1 MALWRQAV
9 RGLRALLNRSSADRD
24 IGDEVE
30 HYFEEAA
37 AALERTGLSPDEA
50 RRAARLE
57 LGNVTAVRE
66 QVRAYGWENAVET
79 TTADL
84 RHGLRQLVRRPAF
97 TIIAVLTLGLGIGA
111 STTIFSVVNPIL
123 FEALPYPDPR
133 RLMMIWD
140 GQNGGRSDITFGT
153 YREVVTRTRTFQSL
167 AVVGP
172 FQPTLTDAAQ
182 PERLDGQRVSA
193 DYFRV
198 LGVTPALGR
207 DFQAADDQRGAPAIA
222 VISDSV
228 WRRRFGADRS
238 IVGRQVQ
245 FEGGLAVT
253 VIGVMPPT
261 FENVLSPSA
270 EIWWPLQYDV
280 TLPTNGR
287 EWGHHLHM
295 IGRLREGV
303 REEQARQELQAIART
318 RASEFSRP
326 SYAALPDGFVTT
338 RLQQDLARTVRPA
351 LLAILG
357 AVALLL
363 TIACV
368 NVTNLVLAR
377 GFERRTELMVRA
389 ALGASRL
396 RLMRQLTAET
406 VLLAIVGGFVGIALA
421 AFAVDVVV
429 ALSPHEL
436 PRAAAIR
443 VDGRVLIFAT
453 VLTTVVGLA
462 VGVVPALYGSR
473 ADLRVDGRSATDSHG
488 REAGRRTL
496 VVVQLAFALVLL
508 TGAGLLLRSLQHLLA
523 MPAGFNPTNV
533 LTLQVQTVGRR
544 FLAPDATHQFFAAA
558 LEAVRHVPGVS
569 AAGFTSQLPLSGD
582 QDVWGVQVESAPP
595 SAINAARDAYR
606 YAVAPGYFEAMG
618 IPLRRGRLLNAQD
631 DANAPRVVVISE
643 SVAQRRL
650 PGVDAIGKRLRIGAS
665 PGWFT
670 VVGIVGDVRQASLAI
685 DPLDAMY
692 VTNEQWTQ
700 FPDRARWLVVR
711 GLPDPGA
718 MTPAIRAAIESVDK
732 GQLMLRV
739 ATMDERVSASAAA
752 RRFALV
758 LFQAFGVV
766 ALALASIGT
775 YSLLSGSVTR
785 RLREIAVRAVLGA
798 DRRSLLELVL
808 REGMSLTIVGTLIGL
823 GLAMLASRFLETML
837 FGVSRLDAVT
847 YISVVALLALTSAI
861 ACWMP
866 AWRASRL
873 DPNVILRAD

>member
-1 MALWRQAV
+1 MSLWRQTV

-30 HYFEEAA
+30 HYFDEAA

-57 LGNVTAVRE
+57 LGNVVAVRE

-111 STTIFSVVNPIL
+111 SATIFSVVNPIL
-123 FEALPYPDPR
+123 FEALPYPDAH

-140 GQNGGRSDITFGT
+140 GQNGGRSDVTFGT
-153 YREVVTRTRTFQSL
+153 YREVVTRSRTFQSM

-172 FQPTLTDAAQ
+172 FRPTLTGVSE

-207 DFQAADDQRGAPAIA
+207 DFQAADDRPGAPFVAM
-222 VISDSV
+222 ISDSV
-228 WRRRFGADRS
+228 WRRQFGADRS
-238 IVGRQVQ
+238 IVGRQVL
-245 FEGGLAVT
+245 FEDVPVT
-253 VIGVMPPT
+253 VIGVMPAT

-270 EIWWPLQYDV
+270 EIWFPMLYDA
-280 TLPTNGR
+280 TLPVNGR

-303 REEQARQELQAIART
+303 REAQSRQELDAIART
-318 RASEFSRP
+318 RDTAFSRP
-326 SYAALPDGFVTT
+326 SWAALPDGFVTT
-338 RLQQDLARTVRPA
+338 RLQDDLSLPVRPA
-351 LLAILG
+351 LLALLG

-377 GFERRTELMVRA
+377 GVERRTELMVRA

-396 RLMRQLTAET
+396 RLMRQLITEV
-406 VLLAIVGGFVGIALA
+406 VLLAIMGGLVGIALA
-421 AFAVDVVV
+421 SFAVDLVI

-443 VDGRVLIFAT
+443 VDGSVLMFAVALVT
-453 VLTTVVGLA
+453 MIGLA
-462 VGVVPALYGSR
+462 VGIVPALYGSR
-473 ADLRVDGRSATDSHG
+473 ADLRVDGRSTTDSRG
-488 REAGRRTL
+488 REVARRTL

-508 TGAGLLLRSLQHLLA
+508 AGAGLLLRSLQHLLA
-523 MPAGFNPTNV
+523 MPPGFEPANV
-533 LTLQVQTVGRR
+533 LTLQVQTAGRR
-544 FLAPDATHQFFAAA
+544 FRDPNATHQFFAAV
-558 LEAVRHVPGVS
+558 LEAVRYVPGVS
-569 AAGFTSQLPLSGD
+569 TAGATSQLPLTGD
-582 QDVWGVQVESAPP
+582 QDVWGVQFESAPP
-595 SAINAARDAYR
+595 TTVNESREAYR

-618 IPLRRGRLLNAQD
+618 IPLRQGRLLNAQD
-631 DANAPRVVVISE
+631 DGNAPRVAVISE
-643 SVAQRRL
+643 SVAKRRL
-650 PGVDAIGKRLRIGAS
+650 PGVDAIGQRLRIGAS

-670 VVGIVGDVRQASLAI
+670 IVGIVGNVRQASLAI
-685 DPLDAMY
+685 DPPDAVY

-700 FPDRARWLVVR
+700 FADGARWLVVR
-711 GLPDPGA
+711 GQSDPVA
-718 MTPAIRAAIESVDK
+718 LLPAIRAAIGSVDRR
-732 GQLMLRV
+732 QPIVRV

-752 RRFALV
+752 RRFTLV

-766 ALALASIGT
+766 ALVLASIGT
-775 YSLLSGSVTR
+775 YGLLSGSVTR

-808 REGMSLTIVGTLIGL
+808 RGGMSLTAVGIVIGL
-823 GLAMLASRFLETML
+823 ALAILASRFLETML

-847 YISVVALLALTSAI
+847 YVSVVVLLALTSAI

-873 DPNVILRAD
+873 DPNAILRAD

>member
-1 MALWRQAV
+1 MSLWRHAA
-9 RGLRALLNRSSADRD
+9 RGLRALLNRSDVDRD
-24 IGDEVE
+24 IRDEVE
-30 HYFEEAA
+30 HYFDEAA
-37 AALERTGLSPDEA
+37 AALETTGLSPEEA

-57 LGNVTAVRE
+57 LGNVAVVRE
-66 QVRAYGWENAVET
+66 QVRAYGWENVVET
-79 TTADL
+79 TLADL
-84 RHGLRQLVRRPAF
+84 RHGLRQLLRRPAYS
-97 TIIAVLTLGLGIGA
+97 IVAVLTLGLGIGA
-111 STTIFSVVNPIL
+111 SATIFSVVNPIL
-123 FEALPYPDPR
+123 FEALPYPDADK
-133 RLMMIWD
+133 LMMVWD
-140 GQNGGRSDITFGT
+140 GPDGDRSDVTFGT
-153 YREVVTRTRTFQSL
+153 YREVVARSRTFQSM
-167 AVVGP
+167 AVVRP
-172 FQPTLTDAAQ
+172 FQATLTGVAE
-182 PERLDGQRVSA
+182 PERFDGQYVSA

-198 LGVTPALGR
+198 LGVAPALGR
-207 DFQAADDQRGAPAIA
+207 DFQAADDRPGAPF
-222 VISDSV
+222 VVLISDSV
-228 WRRRFGADRS
+228 WRRRFGGDRS
-238 IVGRQVQ
+238 IVGRQVL
-245 FEGGLAVT
+245 FEDTPVT
-253 VIGVMPPT
+253 VIGVMPAT

-270 EIWWPLQYDV
+270 EIWSALQYDA
-280 TLPTNGR
+280 TLPVNGR

-303 REEQARQELQAIART
+303 GEEQAKQELEAIART
-318 RASEFSRP
+318 PDTAFSRP
-326 SYAALPDGFVTT
+326 SWAALRNGFVTT
-338 RLQQDLARTVRPA
+338 RLQHDLSRAVRPA

-377 GFERRTELMVRA
+377 GVERRTELMVRA

-396 RLMRQLTAET
+396 RLMRQLTVET
-406 VLLAIVGGFVGIALA
+406 VLLAIMGGLVGIALA
-421 AFAVDVVV
+421 SIAVDLVT
-429 ALSPHEL
+429 ALSPSEL

-443 VDGRVLIFAT
+443 VDGRVLMFAVALVT
-453 VLTTVVGLA
+453 MIGFA
-462 VGVVPALYGSR
+462 VGIVPALHGSR
-473 ADLRVDGRSATDSHG
+473 ADLRIDGRSTTDSRG
-488 REAGRRTL
+488 REVARRTL
-496 VVVQLAFALVLL
+496 VVVQVAFALVLL
-508 TGAGLLLRSLQHLLA
+508 AGAGLLLRSLQHLLA
-523 MPAGFNPTNV
+523 MPPGFEPRNV
-533 LTLQVQTVGRR
+533 LTLQVQTAGRR
-544 FLAPDATHQFFAAA
+544 FRDPNAAHQFFTAV

-569 AAGFTSQLPLSGD
+569 IAGATSQLPLTGD
-582 QDVWGVQVESAPP
+582 VDVWGVLFESAPP
-595 SAINAARDAYR
+595 VAINDNREASR

-631 DANAPRVVVISE
+631 DGSAPHVALISE
-643 SVAQRRL
+643 SVAKRRL
-650 PGVDAIGKRLRIGAS
+650 PGVDAIGQRLRIGGS

-685 DPLDAMY
+685 DPTDAVY

-700 FPDRARWLVVR
+700 FSDRARWLVVR
-711 GLPDPGA
+711 GQSDPGA
-718 MTPAIRAAIESVDK
+718 LMPAIRSAIESVDK
-732 GQLMLRV
+732 GQPILRV
-739 ATMDERVSASAAA
+739 ATMDERVNASAAA

-837 FGVSRLDAVT
+837 FGVSRLDAAT

-873 DPNVILRAD
+873 DPNAVLRAE

>member
-1 MALWRQAV
+1 MSLWRHAV
-9 RGLRALLNRSSADRD
+9 RGLRALLNRRAADRD
-24 IGDEVE
+24 IGDEVD
-30 HYFEEAA
+30 HYFNEAA
-37 AALERTGLSPDEA
+37 AELERTGLSPEEA
-50 RRAARLE
+50 RRVARLE
-57 LGNVTAVRE
+57 LGNVVAVRE

-79 TTADL
+79 TAADF
-84 RHGLRQLVRRPAF
+84 RHGFRQLVRRPAF
-97 TIIAVLTLGLGIGA
+97 SIIAVLTLGLGIGA
-111 STTIFSVVNPIL
+111 STTIFSVVYPIL
-123 FEALPYPDPR
+123 FEALPYPDAH

-140 GQNGGRSDITFGT
+140 GQNGGRSDVTFGT
-153 YREVVTRTRTFQSL
+153 YREVVTRTRTFRLL
-167 AVVGP
+167 AAVGP
-172 FQPTLTDAAQ
+172 FQPTLTNGAE

-207 DFQAADDQRGAPAIA
+207 DFQAADDRSGAPAIA

-228 WRRRFGADRS
+228 WRRRFGADPS

-253 VIGVMPPT
+253 VIGVMPAT

-270 EIWWPLQYDV
+270 EIWWPLQYDD

-295 IGRLREGV
+295 VGRLRESV
-303 REEQARQELQAIART
+303 SEEQARQELQAIART
-318 RASEFSRP
+318 RANEFSRP
-326 SYAALPDGFVTT
+326 PWAALPDGFIMT
-338 RLQQDLARTVRPA
+338 RLQQDLASTVRPA

-377 GFERRTELMVRA
+377 GVERRTELTVRA
-389 ALGASRL
+389 ALGASRV
-396 RLMRQLTAET
+396 RLARQLITEA
-406 VLLAIVGGFVGIALA
+406 VLLAVMGGLVGIALA
-421 AFAVDVVV
+421 SISVDLVM
-429 ALSPHEL
+429 ALTPQEL

-443 VDGRVLIFAT
+443 VDGRVLVFAT
-453 VLTTVVGLA
+453 LLTTVIGLA

-473 ADLRVDGRSATDSHG
+473 ADLRFDGRASTDSHG
-488 REAGRRTL
+488 HEAGRRTL

-508 TGAGLLLRSLQHLLA
+508 AGAGLLLRSLQHVLA

-544 FLAPDATHQFFAAA
+544 FLDGNAAHQFYSAV
-558 LEAVRHVPGVS
+558 LEAVRHVPGVTM
-569 AAGFTSQLPLSGD
+569 AGFTSQLPLSGD
-582 QDVWGVQVESAPP
+582 QDVWGVQVENAPP
-595 SAINAARDAYR
+595 SAINATRDTYR

-618 IPLRRGRLLNAQD
+618 IPLQRGRLLNARD
-631 DANAPRVVVISE
+631 DADAPRVVVISE
-643 SVAQRRL
+643 SVARRRL
-650 PGVDAIGKRLRIGAS
+650 PGIDAIGQRLRIGGS

-670 VVGIVGDVRQASLAI
+670 VVGIVGDVRQESLAI
-685 DPLDAMY
+685 DPLDAVY

-700 FPDRARWLVVR
+700 FADRTRWLVVR
-711 GLPDPGA
+711 GPADPGA
-718 MTPAIRAAIESVDK
+718 LTPAIRAAIESADK

-739 ATMDERVSASAAA
+739 ATMSERVNASAAA

-758 LFQAFGVV
+758 LFQAFGIV
-766 ALALASIGT
+766 ALVLASIGT
-775 YSLLSGSVTR
+775 YGLLSGSVTR
-785 RLREIAVRAVLGA
+785 RLREIAMRAVLGA
-798 DRRSLLELVL
+798 DRRTLLQLVL
-808 REGMSLTIVGTLIGL
+808 RQGMSLTAGGMLIGL
-823 GLAMLASRFLETML
+823 VLALLASRFLETML

-847 YISVVALLALTSAI
+847 YVSVVTLLALTSAV

-873 DPNVILRAD
+873 DPNVVLRGD

>member
-1 MALWRQAV
+1 MSLWRHTV
-9 RGLRALLNRSSADRD
+9 RGVRALLNRRAADRD
-24 IGDEVE
+24 IGDEIE
-30 HYFEEAA
+30 HYFDEAVNE
-37 AALERTGLSPDEA
+37 LEKTGLSREEA

-57 LGNVTAVRE
+57 LGHTTAIRE
-66 QVRAYGWENAVET
+66 EVRAYGWENALD
-79 TTADL
+79 TAVADV
-84 RHGLRQLVRRPAF
+84 RHGLRQLLRRPGF
-97 TIIAVLTLGLGIGA
+97 SIVAVLTLGLGIGA

-123 FEALPYPDPR
+123 FEALPYPDAH

-140 GQNGGRSDITFGT
+140 GQNGGRSEVTFGT
-153 YREVVTRTRTFQSL
+153 HREVVSRTRTFQSL
-167 AVVGP
+167 AVTGP
-172 FQPTLTDAAQ
+172 FQPTLTNAAE

-207 DFQAADDQRGAPAIA
+207 DFQAADDRRGAPAIA
-222 VISDSV
+222 IISDRV

-253 VIGVMPPT
+253 VIGVMPAT
-261 FENVLSPSA
+261 FENVLNPST
-270 EIWWPLQYDV
+270 EIWWPLQYDA
-280 TLPTNGR
+280 TLPPNGR

-303 REEQARQELQAIART
+303 SEEQARQELQAIAKT

-326 SYAALPDGFVTT
+326 SHAALPDGFVVT

-363 TIACV
+363 TIAGV
-368 NVTNLVLAR
+368 NVTNLVLTR

-406 VLLAIVGGFVGIALA
+406 VLLAIVGGFVGVALA
-421 AFAVDVVV
+421 SFAVDLVV

-436 PRAAAIR
+436 PRAAAIQ
-443 VDGRVLIFAT
+443 VDGPVLIFAT
-453 VLTTVVGLA
+453 VLTTVIGLA
-462 VGVVPALYGSR
+462 VGIVPALYGSR
-473 ADLRVDGRSATDSHG
+473 ADLRVDSRSSTDLHG
-488 REAGRRTL
+488 RETARRTL
-496 VVVQLAFALVLL
+496 VVVQLAFAIVLL
-508 TGAGLLLRSLQHLLA
+508 AGAGLLLRSLQHLLA
-523 MPAGFNPTNV
+523 IPPGFNPTNV
-533 LTLQVQTVGRR
+533 LTLQVQTIGRR
-544 FLAPDATHQFFAAA
+544 FMDANAAHQFYSAV
-558 LEAVRHVPGVS
+558 LEAVRHVPGVMM
-569 AAGFTSQLPLSGD
+569 AGFTSQLPLSGD

-595 SAINAARDAYR
+595 SAINAARDTYR
-606 YAVAPGYFEAMG
+606 YAVAPGYFDAMG
-618 IPLRRGRLLNAQD
+618 IPLLRGRLLNTRD

-643 SVAQRRL
+643 SVARRRL
-650 PGVDAIGKRLRIGAS
+650 PGIDAIGQRLRIGAS
-665 PGWFT
+665 PEWFT

-692 VTNEQWTQ
+692 VTNEQWRQ
-700 FPDRARWLVVR
+700 FADRTRWLVVR
-711 GLPDPGA
+711 GLGDPGA
-718 MTPAIRAAIESVDK
+718 LTPAIRAAIESVDK
-732 GQLMLRV
+732 GQLMLGV

-775 YSLLSGSVTR
+775 YGLLSASVTR
-785 RLREIAVRAVLGA
+785 RMREIAVRAVLGA
-798 DRRSLLELVL
+798 DRRSLLALVL
-808 REGMSLTIVGTLIGL
+808 REGMSLTLGGMVIGL

-847 YISVVALLALTSAI
+847 YVGVVMLLAITSAV

-873 DPNVILRAD
+873 DPNVVLRAD

>member
-9 RGLRALLNRSSADRD
+9 RGLRALLNRPAADRD

-30 HYFEEAA
+30 HYFDEAA
-37 AALERTGLSPDEA
+37 AEMERTGLSPEEA
-50 RRAARLE
+50 RRAARRE
-57 LGNVTAVRE
+57 LGNITAVRE
-66 QVRAYGWENAVET
+66 QVRDYGWENAIET

-84 RHGLRQLVRRPAF
+84 RHGFRQLVRRPAF

-111 STTIFSVVNPIL
+111 SATIFSVANPIL
-123 FEALPYPDPR
+123 FEALPYPDAH

-140 GQNGGRSDITFGT
+140 GQNGGRSDVTFGT
-153 YREVVTRTRTFQSL
+153 FRELLARTRTFQSL

-172 FQPTLTDAAQ
+172 FQPTLTNTAE

-207 DFQAADDQRGAPAIA
+207 DFQAADDRRGAPAIA
-222 VISDSV
+222 ILSDSV
-228 WRRRFGADRS
+228 WRRRFGADPS

-253 VIGVMPPT
+253 VIGVMPAT

-270 EIWWPLQYDV
+270 EIWWPLQYDT

-295 IGRLREGV
+295 IGRLREGGSD
-303 REEQARQELQAIART
+303 EQARQELQAIART
-318 RASEFSRP
+318 RATEFSRVP
-326 SYAALPDGFVTT
+326 WAALPDGFVMT

-389 ALGASRL
+389 ALGASRV

-421 AFAVDVVV
+421 SFAVDLVV

-453 VLTTVVGLA
+453 VLTTVIGLA
-462 VGVVPALYGSR
+462 VGVLPALYGSR
-473 ADLRVDGRSATDSHG
+473 AELRVDGRSPTGSRG
-488 REAGRRTL
+488 RESARRTL

-508 TGAGLLLRSLQHLLA
+508 AGAGLLLRSLQHVLA

-544 FLAPDATHQFFAAA
+544 FLDANAAHQFYTAV
-558 LEAVRHVPGVS
+558 LEAVRQVPGVS
-569 AAGFTSQLPLSGD
+569 VAGFTSQLPLSGD

-595 SAINAARDAYR
+595 SAINAARDSYR

-618 IPLRRGRLLNAQD
+618 IPLRRGRLLNTRD
-631 DANAPRVVVISE
+631 DANAPAVVVISE
-643 SVAQRRL
+643 SVARRRL
-650 PGVDAIGKRLRIGAS
+650 PGIDAIGQRLRIGGS

-685 DPLDAMY
+685 DPLDAVY

-700 FPDRARWLVVR
+700 FADRTRWLVVR
-711 GLPDPGA
+711 GLGNPGA
-718 MTPAIRAAIESVDK
+718 LTPAIRAAIDSVDK

-766 ALALASIGT
+766 ALVLASIGT
-775 YSLLSGSVTR
+775 YGLLSGSVTR

-798 DRRSLLELVL
+798 DRGNLLRLVL
-808 REGMSLTIVGTLIGL
+808 RQGMSLTIGGITIGV
-823 GLAMLASRFLETML
+823 GLALLASRFLETML
-837 FGVSRLDAVT
+837 FGISRLDAIT
-847 YISVVALLALTSAI
+847 YISVVALLLLTSAI
-861 ACWMP
+861 ACWVP

-873 DPNVILRAD
+873 DPNVVLRAD

>member
-1 MALWRQAV
+1 MSLWRHAA
-9 RGLRALLNRSSADRD
+9 RGLRALLNRSAADRD

-30 HYFEEAA
+30 HYFDEAA
-37 AALERTGLSPDEA
+37 AALETTGLSPEEA
-50 RRAARLE
+50 RRVARLE
-57 LGNVTAVRE
+57 LGTVAVVRE
-66 QVRAYGWENAVET
+66 QVRAYGWENVVET
-79 TTADL
+79 TAADV
-84 RHGLRQLVRRPAF
+84 RHGLRQLLRRPAYS
-97 TIIAVLTLGLGIGA
+97 IVAVLTLGLGIGA
-111 STTIFSVVNPIL
+111 SATIFSVVNPIL
-123 FEALPYPDPR
+123 FEALPYPDADK
-133 RLMMIWD
+133 LMMVWD
-140 GQNGGRSDITFGT
+140 VQDGRRSDVTFGT
-153 YREVVTRTRTFQSL
+153 YREVMARSRTFRSM
-167 AVVGP
+167 AVVRP
-172 FQPTLTDAAQ
+172 FHATLTGVAE
-182 PERLDGQRVSA
+182 PERFDGQYVSA

-198 LGVTPALGR
+198 LGVAPALGR
-207 DFQAADDQRGAPAIA
+207 DFHAADDRPGAPFVAL
-222 VISDSV
+222 ISDSV
-228 WRRRFGADRS
+228 WRRRFGGDRS
-238 IVGRQVQ
+238 IVGRQVLL
-245 FEGGLAVT
+245 EDTPVT
-253 VIGVMPPT
+253 VIGVMPAT

-270 EIWWPLQYDV
+270 EIWSALQYDA

-295 IGRLREGV
+295 IGRLREGAG
-303 REEQARQELQAIART
+303 EEQAKRELEGIART
-318 RASEFSRP
+318 PDTAFSRP
-326 SYAALPDGFVTT
+326 SWAALRNGFITT
-338 RLQQDLARTVRPA
+338 RLQDDLARAVRPA

-377 GFERRTELMVRA
+377 GVERRTELMVRA

-396 RLMRQLTAET
+396 RLMRQLITEA
-406 VLLAIVGGFVGIALA
+406 VLLAIMGGLAGIALA
-421 AFAVDVVV
+421 SLAVDVVI
-429 ALSPHEL
+429 AFSPPEL
-436 PRAAAIR
+436 PRIAAIR
-443 VDGRVLIFAT
+443 VDGWVLMFAVALVT
-453 VLTTVVGLA
+453 MIGFA
-462 VGVVPALYGSR
+462 VGIVPALYGSR
-473 ADLRVDGRSATDSHG
+473 ADLRIEGRSTTDSRG
-488 REAGRRTL
+488 REVGRRTL
-496 VVVQLAFALVLL
+496 VVVQVAFALVLL
-508 TGAGLLLRSLQHLLA
+508 AGAGLLLRSLQHLLA
-523 MPAGFNPTNV
+523 MPPGFEPRNV
-533 LTLQVQTVGRR
+533 LTLQVQTAGRR
-544 FLAPDATHQFFAAA
+544 FRDPNAAHQFFTAV

-569 AAGFTSQLPLSGD
+569 IAGATSQLPLTGD
-582 QDVWGVQVESAPP
+582 VDVWGVVFESSPP
-595 SAINAARDAYR
+595 AADNDNREASR

-631 DANAPRVVVISE
+631 DGSAPHVALISE
-643 SVAQRRL
+643 SVAKRRL
-650 PGVDAIGKRLRIGAS
+650 PGVDAIGQRLRIGAS

-685 DPLDAMY
+685 DPTDAVY

-700 FPDRARWLVVR
+700 FSDRARWLVVR
-711 GLPDPGA
+711 GQSDPGVL
-718 MTPAIRAAIESVDK
+718 MPAIRRAIESVDK
-732 GQLMLRV
+732 GQPILRV
-739 ATMDERVSASAAA
+739 ATMDERVNASAAA

-808 REGMSLTIVGTLIGL
+808 REGMSLTVVGTLLGL

-873 DPNVILRAD
+873 DPNAVLRAE

>member
-1 MALWRQAV
+1 MSLWRHTV
-9 RGLRALLNRSSADRD
+9 RGVRALLNRPAADRD

-30 HYFEEAA
+30 HYFAEAA
-37 AALERTGLSPDEA
+37 AELEKTGLSPEEA

-57 LGNVTAVRE
+57 LGNVVAVRE

-79 TTADL
+79 TAADF
-84 RHGLRQLVRRPAF
+84 RHGFRQLVRRPAF
-97 TIIAVLTLGLGIGA
+97 SIIAVLTLGLGIGA
-111 STTIFSVVNPIL
+111 STMIFSVANPIL
-123 FEALPYPDPR
+123 FEALPYPDAQ

-140 GQNGGRSDITFGT
+140 GQNGGRSDVTFGT
-153 YREVVTRTRTFQSL
+153 YREVVTRARTFQLL
-167 AVVGP
+167 AAVGP
-172 FQPTLTDAAQ
+172 FQPTLTNAAE

-207 DFQAADDQRGAPAIA
+207 DFQAADDRPGAPAIA

-228 WRRRFGADRS
+228 WRRRFGADPS

-253 VIGVMPPT
+253 VIGVMPAT

-270 EIWWPLQYDV
+270 EIWWPLQYDD

-295 IGRLREGV
+295 IGRLRKGV
-303 REEQARQELQAIART
+303 SEEQARQELQAIART
-318 RASEFSRP
+318 RANEFSRP
-326 SYAALPDGFVTT
+326 PWAALPDGFVMT
-338 RLQQDLARTVRPA
+338 RLQQDLASMVRPA

-406 VLLAIVGGFVGIALA
+406 VLLAIVGGIVGIALA
-421 AFAVDVVV
+421 SFAVDLVV

-443 VDGRVLIFAT
+443 VDGRVIVFAT
-453 VLTTVVGLA
+453 ILTTVIGLA

-473 ADLRVDGRSATDSHG
+473 ADLRVDGRAPNDSHG

-508 TGAGLLLRSLQHLLA
+508 AGAGLLLRSLQHVLA

-544 FLAPDATHQFFAAA
+544 FLDANAAHQFYSAV
-558 LEAVRHVPGVS
+558 LEAVRHVPGVTM
-569 AAGFTSQLPLSGD
+569 AGFTSQLPLSGD
-582 QDVWGVQVESAPP
+582 QDVWGVQVENAPP
-595 SAINAARDAYR
+595 SAINATRDTYR

-618 IPLRRGRLLNAQD
+618 IPLRRGRLLNTRD

-643 SVAQRRL
+643 SVARRRL
-650 PGVDAIGKRLRIGAS
+650 PGIDAIGQRLRIGGS

-670 VVGIVGDVRQASLAI
+670 VVGIVGDVRQESLAI
-685 DPLDAMY
+685 DPLDAVY

-700 FPDRARWLVVR
+700 FADRTRWLVVR
-711 GLPDPGA
+711 GPADPRA
-718 MTPAIRAAIESVDK
+718 LTPAIRAAIESADK

-739 ATMDERVSASAAA
+739 ATMSERVNASAAA

-758 LFQAFGVV
+758 LFQAFGIV
-766 ALALASIGT
+766 ALVLASIGT
-775 YSLLSGSVTR
+775 YGLLSGNVTR

-798 DRRSLLELVL
+798 DRRSILALVL
-808 REGMSLTIVGTLIGL
+808 REGVSLTVGGILIGL
-823 GLAMLASRFLETML
+823 GLAILASRFIETML
-837 FGVSRLDAVT
+837 FGVSRLDVAT
-847 YISVVALLALTSAI
+847 YISVVALLALTSTV

-873 DPNVILRAD
+873 DPNVVLRAG

>member
-1 MALWRQAV
+1 
-9 RGLRALLNRSSADRD
+9 
-24 IGDEVE
+24 
-30 HYFEEAA
+30 
-37 AALERTGLSPDEA
+37 
-50 RRAARLE
+50 
-57 LGNVTAVRE
+57 
-66 QVRAYGWENAVET
+66 
-79 TTADL
+79 
-84 RHGLRQLVRRPAF
+84 
-97 TIIAVLTLGLGIGA
+97 
-111 STTIFSVVNPIL
+111 
-123 FEALPYPDPR
+123 
-133 RLMMIWD
+133 
-140 GQNGGRSDITFGT
+140 
-153 YREVVTRTRTFQSL
+153 
-167 AVVGP
+167 
-172 FQPTLTDAAQ
+172 
-182 PERLDGQRVSA
+182 
-193 DYFRV
+193 
-198 LGVTPALGR
+198 
-207 DFQAADDQRGAPAIA
+207 
-222 VISDSV
+222 
-228 WRRRFGADRS
+228 
-238 IVGRQVQ
+238 
-245 FEGGLAVT
+245 
-253 VIGVMPPT
+253 
-261 FENVLSPSA
+261 
-270 EIWWPLQYDV
+270 
-280 TLPTNGR
+280 
-287 EWGHHLHM
+287 M

-303 REEQARQELQAIART
+303 SEEQARQELQAIATT
-318 RASEFSRP
+318 RVSEFSRP
-326 SYAALPDGFVTT
+326 SHAALPDGFVMR

-389 ALGASRL
+389 ALGASRP

-421 AFAVDVVV
+421 SFAVDLVV

-462 VGVVPALYGSR
+462 VGIVPALYGSR
-473 ADLRVDGRSATDSHG
+473 ADLRVDSRSATGSRG

-508 TGAGLLLRSLQHLLA
+508 AGAGLLLRSLQHLLA

-544 FLAPDATHQFFAAA
+544 FMDANAAHQFYSAV
-558 LEAVRHVPGVS
+558 LEAVRHVPGVTM
-569 AAGFTSQLPLSGD
+569 AGFTSQLPLSGD

-595 SAINAARDAYR
+595 SALNATRDAYR
-606 YAVAPGYFEAMG
+606 YAVAPGYFDAMG
-618 IPLRRGRLLNAQD
+618 IPLRRGRLLNTHD
-631 DANAPRVVVISE
+631 DAHAPRVVVISE
-643 SVAQRRL
+643 SVARRRL
-650 PGVDAIGKRLRIGAS
+650 PGIDAIGQRLRIGAS

-685 DPLDAMY
+685 DPLDAIY

-700 FPDRARWLVVR
+700 FADRARWLVVR
-711 GLPDPGA
+711 GLADPGA
-718 MTPAIRAAIESVDK
+718 LTSAIRAAIESVDT

-758 LFQAFGVV
+758 LFQAFGIV

-775 YSLLSGSVTR
+775 YGLLSGSVTR

-798 DRRSLLELVL
+798 DRRSLLQFVL
-808 REGMSLTIVGTLIGL
+808 REGMSLTVAGIVIGV
-823 GLAMLASRFLETML
+823 GLALLASRFLETML
-837 FGVSRLDAVT
+837 FGISRLDAVT
-847 YISVVALLALTSAI
+847 YISVVALLLLTSAV

-873 DPNVILRAD
+873 DPNTVLRAN